1 MRRVIERDLRL
12 QLGQFLWIGFHGT
25 TPARSLGAL
34 LRRIRPGGV
43 ILFGRNIEDAVQ
55 VRTLTDAI
63 YRSAAI
69 PPFIAV
75 DQEGGRVN
83 RLRHIIGPTPS
94 NHALA
99 SRRHPAAAVRR
110 HAEATSLA
118 LMSLGF
124 NVNFTPVLDLS
135 GPRQRNGIGDR
146 AFGADPILV
155 TAFARLVARIHLRAG
170 IIPVG
175 KHFPGLG
182 EARQDTHLALPVIR
196 RSRRGLMG
204 REIVPYRRL
213 CGSLPMVMVG
223 HACYP
228 ALQSER
234 MAPASL
240 SHAVVSGLLR
250 RQIGYRGLILTDDLE
265 MGAIAQNE
273 DGATGAMAA
282 FAAGHDGLMFCQS
295 EERIEEAHEALIH
308 GLEQHELDPAEVLTR
323 LQRIERLKNRFLRRR
338 RRSRYSAVGLK
349 RARTMFASLE
359 PSANVGFDPTAR
371 A

>member
-1 MRRVIERDLRL
+1 MPRVIERDLRL
-12 QLGQFLWIGFHGT
+12 QLGQFLWIGFRGT
-25 TPARSLGAL
+25 RPTRSLESL

-43 ILFGRNIEDAVQ
+43 ILFGRNIDNAVQ

-83 RLRHIIGPTPS
+83 RLRCIVGPSPS

-99 SRRHPAAAVRR
+99 RRRHPAAALRL
-110 HAEATSLA
+110 HAEATSVA
-118 LMSLGF
+118 LCSLGF

-146 AFGADPILV
+146 AFGADPRLV
-155 TAFARLVARIHLRAG
+155 TSHARLVARIHLRAG

-182 EARQDTHLALPVIR
+182 EARQDTHLTLPVIR

-204 REIVPYRRL
+204 RDIVPYRLLRA
-213 CGSLPMVMVG
+213 SLPMIMVG

-228 ALQSER
+228 ALQGKPV
-234 MAPASL
+234 APASL
-240 SHAVVSGLLR
+240 SHAVVSDCLR
-250 RQIGYRGLILTDDLE
+250 GEIGYRGLILTDDLE
-265 MGAIAQNE
+265 MGAIETKA
-273 DGATGAMAA
+273 DGGTRARTA

-295 EERIEEAHEALIH
+295 AERIGEAHEALIR
-308 GLEQHELDPAEVLTR
+308 GLERGELDPAEVRAR
-323 LQRIERLKNRFLRRR
+323 LRRIERVKNRFLVRRHR
-338 RRSRYSAVGLK
+338 PRYSAGDLK
-349 RARTMFASLE
+349 RAHAMFASLD
-359 PSANVGFDPTAR
+359 SAAHSGFDPTER
-371 A
+371 T